1 MNKMTQTALAALVL
15 GACSTVIYAG
25 GEDKGSQPS
34 GPSGCSVD
42 CEGKID
48 IELKVDP
55 HCELQVLTPKIVLE
69 DKAGGDTKNGS
80 FKVGANAVY
89 KIELSTANNSNLKMG
104 TNSIPIAIK
113 TTRSGTVIP
122 MGVTPNQPFTLGG
135 WTAYN
140 VEVKSPE
147 VGVTKP
153 VGTYTEQYRIKV
165 SF

>member
-1 MNKMTQTALAALVL
+1 MNKMTQATLAALVL
-15 GACSTVIYAG
+15 GASSTAVFATN
-25 GEDKGSQPS
+25 STPPAPQ
-34 GPSGCSVD
+34 GCSVD

-55 HCELQVLTPKIVLE
+55 HCELKVETPKILLE
-69 DKAGGDTKNGS
+69 DKAGGDTKNGT

-89 KIELSTANNSNLKMG
+89 KIELSTANGSNLKMG
-104 TNSIPIAIK
+104 SNTIPLTIT
-113 TTRSGTVIP
+113 TTRGGTTIP
-122 MGVTPNQPFTLGG
+122 MGTTPNQPFTSGG

-140 VEVKSPE
+140 VKVTSPE
-147 VGVTKP
+147 VGVSKP